1 MSSFMAVFYLRHEK
15 VWHETVPLTLTSE
28 KQNMQESHTNHRR
41 NHPQEDEFIKKS
53 TNDELLIDERKQC
66 KIFDTIMKF
75 SPLTLEF

>member
-1 MSSFMAVFYLRHEK
+1 MSS
-15 VWHETVPLTLTSE
+15 LTSE

-66 KIFDTIMKF
+66 KMFDTIMKF